1 MKRVR
6 GCCAACCEQPRSFR
20 RPRLKVSDKVIR
32 FEDEIPD
39 SVCVPC
45 CLQGVHPI
53 ESNKGIHYMVKVT
66 NVCECAAHRAVQR
79 IFNKKSVS
87 VVKHVECRSAWPDT
101 CVVVMRDLGP
111 DLMQMAMRKPIPPLQ
126 AMKQLKR
133 VADTVETLHKEGYSH
148 NDIKPENICQGNLID
163 FGSMKQL
170 HVQKADCYGST
181 PGYFKESTLGKP
193 LTKQFDTYGLA
204 VTAGVVLYRDMPPKD
219 TELTREKAQKWG
231 EQCNSEFAPFVAELF
246 AHTTAKAMSEAFEQE
261 ITKLERDHAL
271 RHAQG
276 LPVSGRT
283 ATI

>member
-1 MKRVR
+1 MR

-20 RPRLKVSDKVIR
+20 PRLQVSDKLVR
-32 FEDEIPD
+32 FEDERAD

-45 CLQGVHPI
+45 LRGVHPI
-53 ESNKGIHYMVKVT
+53 ISNKGIHYMVKVT
-66 NVCECAAHRAVQR
+66 YACECAAHRAVQH
-79 IFNKKSVS
+79 IFKKS
-87 VVKHVECRSAWPDT
+87 VVKHIECRSAWPDI
-101 CVVVMRDLGP
+101 CVLVMRDAGP
-111 DLMQMAMRKPIPPLQ
+111 DLMQMAMSKPIPPLQ

-133 VADTVETLHKEGYSH
+133 VADTVETLHDQGYSH
-148 NDIKPENICQGNLID
+148 NDIKPENICGGCLID
-163 FGSMKQL
+163 FGSMKRL
-170 HVQKADCYGST
+170 DVQKADCYGST
-181 PGYFKESTLGKP
+181 PGYFKESTLGEP
-193 LTKQFDTYGLA
+193 LTRQFDTYGIA

-246 AHTTAKAMSEAFEQE
+246 AHTTAKAMSKAFEKE